1 MSRML
6 GYFYFMI
13 LLSGL
18 VALSAQPTIAQ
29 TALPKQ
35 MEGEWYNP
43 NSGHGG
49 DVEVELVRMTSPT
62 EGIVMVEWEP
72 YCSRAET
79 TISLSGGYWEF
90 SGVDCSNNSG
100 SLSLTARVRQ
110 VEGKKRMEGAYGEDG
125 SGRTIFLEW

>member
-1 MSRML
+1 MSRIL
-6 GYFYFMI
+6 RYFSLVLF
-13 LLSGL
+13 LSGS
-18 VALSAQPTIAQ
+18 VAISAQPTIAQ
-29 TALPKQ
+29 TALPKS

-43 NSGHGG
+43 NSGHSG
-49 DVEVELVRMTSPT
+49 DIEVELVRMTSPT

-79 TISLSGGYWEF
+79 TISFTEGYWEF

-110 VEGKKRMEGAYGEDG
+110 VEGKKRMEGTYGEEG
-125 SGRTIFLEW
+125 SGRTVVLEW